1 MALQRSF
8 LVLAIGTALALSGCA
23 KDASAPATDTSA
35 TPAPTNSAAKPQ
47 LGSFGFDADGM
58 DRSVAAGDNFY
69 DFANGQWVQRTEIPA
84 DRSSYGSFN
93 VIA

>member
-23 KDASAPATDTSA
+23 KDASAPAADTNA
-35 TPAPTNSAAKPQ
+35 TPAPASATAKPQ

-58 DRSVAAGDNFY
+58 DRSVAAGEGQGQPRFG
-69 DFANGQWVQRTEIPA
+69 AN
-84 DRSSYGSFN
+84 SFFLLLRGLTTSQSE
-93 VIA
+93 